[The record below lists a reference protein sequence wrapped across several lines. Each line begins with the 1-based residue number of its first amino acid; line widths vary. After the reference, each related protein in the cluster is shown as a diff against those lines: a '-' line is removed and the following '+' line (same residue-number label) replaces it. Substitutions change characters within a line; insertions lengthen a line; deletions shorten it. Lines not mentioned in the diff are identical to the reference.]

1 MDGARSC
8 LLCCQTCLGNGVS
21 NEHDKSNPFALDNL
35 LSAGT
40 ISVDVQE
47 SHLHCAHRHSSDT
60 WHPVPSRQL
69 SVYAEDDVFCKISF
83 LTEHQFLRATCRLGA
98 SQRVLYIRIYL
109 VPADLPTV
117 QESLRHRSEAVL
129 KEGHRHLQALLPSIV
144 QDRHSWNADEL
155 PSINQ
160 PQNYFL
166 PRDIDN
172 RTMAEIYSDL
182 PSLVSST
189 IAVGEEI
196 RGLRS
201 TLYEYQ
207 RQSVAVM
214 IEKELSNQPVQD
226 PLYIPISNVHGKR
239 FYFQPSTLT
248 TAHECPTVARC
259 KGGILCEELGTGKT
273 VMILGLILAT
283 VDQLSQPEESL
294 LDYRPIMSPL
304 AYRTFPADEYRN
316 ARRRAGMH
324 KSSTIDVTSVP
335 SLVEILLHR
344 IRTWGDKVDT
354 RSHEEQLEA
363 SNLWQ
368 LLQANTPFYHHY
380 PVKSSPMRALGPSRT
395 RDRVSEYPRLMH
407 LTTATLVVVPVNL
420 LGQWDREILKHCHST
435 LRYLI
440 VRQITQIP
448 SAKVL
453 ASDYDLII
461 MTDSRFRRESVKNKV
476 VRLHKLKPCTCAP
489 FPGSRVPNCRCPSD
503 PAVSPLLQI
512 RWKRLV
518 IDEGH
523 TSGNT
528 AATLN
533 YFVRELSIER
543 KWIVTGTPTSNILG
557 LSLGRKQDDDLE
569 NDTDIDSTY
578 SLPIPATM
586 DCSASDTS
594 SISDGGT
601 EKVWG
606 MYDYVNLR
614 KLGTMIS
621 DFLSVP
627 QFYSDLKLFGSH
639 VSAPLCDRR
648 GPRIGAV
655 KVLSQVMEMV
665 MIRHRIEDVEEEVV
679 LPPMQHTPIYM
690 DLDAYAAKSYNAMQA
705 SIAINAIDSQR
716 EGQDYIFHPR
726 NAKSLQV
733 AMDNLSQG
741 MFWSASDILFNV
753 DQIRHEAPK
762 FLARATAAK
771 VPNHDMAL
779 LEEALAHAEAAA
791 KDPLWRVMQQH
802 EDVPFRVT
810 GMDAAVFEAWT
821 RGRLKD
827 RSRVHDLMHAN
838 RLCDLRALI
847 RSRPL
852 TNLDRLVEEG
862 RALDINERVR
872 CEKKSTQVH
881 DVTNAAQM
889 KKMVS
894 EVKDELEVMKEKEKV
909 YQAEDVPEIDIDDYV
924 RRKLGHHVAPSPSN
938 LLNLSPL
945 SGTCVGPSLSTK
957 LNFILSEVLEHS
969 EKEKFLIFSNSPL
982 TLAHIAEALSLIE
995 IKYLRYTTDVSP
1007 PLREQCVMTFES
1019 SDTFRVFLMEL
1030 KLGARGLNLISAS
1043 RVIFCEPVWHPDV
1056 EAQAIKRAHRIGQTK
1071 PITVKTLVIRNTAEE
1086 AMVSRR
1092 HLLKRS
1098 GKVPRMTTEVGM
1110 RHFMENPRFLAATT
1124 EPERFSSSIQI
1135 SLLTH
1140 VEPRAQNFTST
1151 HTSED
1156 SAASSA
1162 PNLKVINTSNQ
1173 PDDIADRVLKRP
1185 RTVRFTD

>member
-8 LLCCQTCLGNGVS
+8 LLCCQTCIGNGVG

-40 ISVDVQE
+40 ISVDFQGR
-47 SHLHCAHRHSSDT
+47 HLHCAHIHASDT
-60 WHPVPSRQL
+60 WHPVPSCQL
-69 SVYAEDDVFCKISF
+69 SVCVEDDVFCKISF
-83 LTEHQFLRATCRLGA
+83 LTEHQFLRATCCLGT

-109 VPADLPTV
+109 VPTDLKSAK
-117 QESLRHRSEAVL
+117 ESLRLRSEAVL
-129 KEGHRHLQALLPSIV
+129 KEGRRHLQALLPSIV

-155 PSINQ
+155 PSTSQ
-160 PQNYFL
+160 PQKYFL

-182 PSLVSST
+182 PSLFSSK
-189 IAVGEEI
+189 IAVRHEI

-226 PLYIPISNVHGKR
+226 PLYIPISNMHGER
-239 FYFQPSTLT
+239 FYFQPSILT
-248 TAHECPTVARC
+248 VVRECPTVARC

-273 VMILGLILAT
+273 VMVLGLILAT
-283 VDQLSQPEESL
+283 INQLSHPEESL
-294 LDYRPIMSPL
+294 LDYRPVMSPL
-304 AYRTFPADEYRN
+304 AYRTFPADEYHN

-324 KSSTIDVTSVP
+324 KSLALDVTHVP

-354 RSHEEQLEA
+354 RSHEERLEA
-363 SNLWQ
+363 SNLWH

-380 PVKSSPMRALGPSRT
+380 LVKSHMHGLGPSRT
-395 RDRVSEYPRLMH
+395 RDRVSAYPRLMH

-420 LGQWDREILKHCHST
+420 LGQWGMEILKHCHST

-440 VRQITQIP
+440 VRQTTKIP

-453 ASDYDLII
+453 ASDYDV
-461 MTDSRFRRESVKNKV
+461 RFRRESVKNKV
-476 VRLHKLKPCTCAP
+476 AHLCKFKPCTCAP
-489 FPGSRVPNCRCPSD
+489 FPGSRVPDCRCPGD
-503 PAVSPLLQI
+503 PDLSPLLQI

-528 AATLN
+528 AAALN
-533 YFVRELSIER
+533 NFVRELSIER

-557 LSLGRKQDDDLE
+557 LSLGRKQDEDIE
-569 NDTDIDSTY
+569 NGIGIDNTY
-578 SLPIPATM
+578 SLPIPATTE
-586 DCSASDTS
+586 CSSSDSS
-594 SISDGGT
+594 SISDGDAENT
-601 EKVWG
+601 VRVWG
-606 MYDYVNLR
+606 TYDYVNLR
-614 KLGTMIS
+614 KLGAMIS
-621 DFLSVP
+621 DFLAVP
-627 QFYSDLKLFGSH
+627 QFHSDLKLFGSH

-648 GPRIGAV
+648 GPRVGAV

-665 MIRHRIEDVEEEVV
+665 MVRHRIEDVEEEVV
-679 LPPMQHTPIYM
+679 LPPMRHTPIYM

-716 EGQDYIFHPR
+716 EGQDYMFHPR
-726 NAKSLQV
+726 NAKSLQI

-741 MFWSASDILFNV
+741 MFWSVSDILFNV

-762 FLARATAAK
+762 FLARATAANM
-771 VPNHDMAL
+771 PDHDMAL
-779 LEEALAHAEAAA
+779 LEEALAHAEAIA
-791 KDPLWRVMQQH
+791 KDPLWRAMQHH
-802 EDVPFRVT
+802 EDVPFHVT

-838 RLCDLRALI
+838 RLCDLRALV
-847 RSRPL
+847 RNQPL
-852 TNLDRLVEEG
+852 MNLSRLVEEG
-862 RALDINERVR
+862 KALDFNERAR

-894 EVKDELEVMKEKEKV
+894 EVKDELEVIKEKEKI
-909 YQAEDVPEIDIDDYV
+909 YQTEDVPETHIDDLV
-924 RRKLGHHVAPSPSN
+924 RRKLGHHDAPSPSN
-938 LLNLSPL
+938 LLSLSPL

-957 LNFILSEVLEHS
+957 LNFVLVRGKCTVLEYS

-995 IKYLRYTTDVSP
+995 IKYLRYTTDMSP

-1019 SDTFRVFLMEL
+1019 SETFRVFLMEL

-1071 PITVKTLVIRNTAEE
+1071 PITVKTLVIKHTAEE
-1086 AMVSRR
+1086 TMVARR
-1092 HLLKRS
+1092 HLLKGS
-1098 GKVPRMTTEVGM
+1098 SKIPRMTAEVGM
-1110 RHFMENPRFLAATT
+1110 RHFMENPRFLAVPI
-1124 EPERFSSSIQI
+1124 EPEHFSSSFQI
-1135 SLLTH
+1135 PLLMYAD
-1140 VEPRAQNFTST
+1140 PQGQT

-1156 SAASSA
+1156 SATLSA
-1162 PNLKVINTSNQ
+1162 PNINIINTS
-1173 PDDIADRVLKRP
+1173 DDTVDRALKRP
-1185 RTVRFTD
+1185 RTVRFAD